1 VSAVHEAIH
10 HPQLQ
15 AFREQ
20 IRDFCA
26 ASLADDL
33 RRKTRHQNLEKA
45 DYVRW
50 HKCLHSQGW
59 IGGHWPTQYGGQG
72 WSRLQRF
79 IFDEE
84 VVRCGAPPLL
94 PFGPKLIGPVIY
106 TFGNE
111 RQKQRHLPAILSGQV
126 WWCQGYSE
134 PGAGSDLASVSTR
147 ARRQGDQYVVT
158 GQKTWTTMAHWADMM
173 FALVRTSDAGD
184 PRHGLSML
192 LIDMQSAGLSVR
204 PIRGS
209 NTTWELNDVFFDAV
223 TVPADNLIGEEN
235 QGWKYSRFLLNEE
248 RFGSAD
254 IGRAKRRLD
263 LIGELIASG
272 AGNTSSLTDRRLWD
286 RTLAE
291 LSARLLALESLCVDL
306 MDSTDSDQQALAASI
321 IKIVGSELG
330 QSLMGTLL
338 SIAAPDGLRI
348 RDHSNPD
355 DFTAAIVREHLH
367 ERAASIYSGSN
378 EIQRDIVARMLFA
391 GRGSKWL

>member
-1 VSAVHEAIH
+1 VHEAIH

-20 IRDFCA
+20 IQSFCA

-59 IGGHWPTQYGGQG
+59 IGGHWPAQYGGLG
-72 WSRLQRF
+72 WSRLQRY

-84 VVRCGAPPLL
+84 IVRCGAPPLP

-106 TFGNE
+106 TFGDE
-111 RQKQRHLPAILSGQV
+111 PQKRRHLPTILSGDV

-147 ARRQGDQYVVT
+147 ARRQGDRYVVT

-184 PRHGLSML
+184 ARDGLSML
-192 LIDMQSAGLSVR
+192 LIDLRSAGITVR
-204 PIRGS
+204 PILGS
-209 NTTWELNDVFFDAV
+209 NTNWELNDVFFDTV
-223 TVPADNLIGEEN
+223 TVPVENLVGEEN
-235 QGWKYSRFLLNEE
+235 QAWKYSRFLLNEE

-254 IGRAKRRLD
+254 IGRAKRRFD
-263 LIGELIASG
+263 LIRELAGSETPKTASTG
-272 AGNTSSLTDRRLWD
+272 DRVLCERA
-286 RTLAE
+286 LAE
-291 LSARLLALESLCVDL
+291 LSVRLVALESLCLDL
-306 MDSTDSDQQALAASI
+306 LDATDSDQQALAASI
-321 IKIVGSELG
+321 IKIAGSELG
-330 QSLMGTLL
+330 QSLTSALL
-338 SIAAPDGLRI
+338 SIAAPAGLRI
-348 RDHSNPD
+348 RDDGNPD
-355 DFTAAIVREHLH
+355 DLTAAIVREHLH

-378 EIQRDIVARMLFA
+378 EIQRNIVARMLFA
-391 GRGSKWL
+391 GSDSK